1 MTQTDTSKPEPHYSK
16 LALFFHWGFVL
27 LFAYGILKQVND
39 LDQLEE
45 TVLLRFEVHFALI
58 FLVFLA
64 LRFFYMTRTQ
74 KTALPDNSPAFQ
86 KIAAKAAH
94 YGLYISLASI
104 ALSGL
109 MIAALFALGIR
120 EGLIMGAVI
129 ELHGAAVLLSY
140 WLIGVHV
147 LASFYHRFRRD
158 GVWNAMVP
166 FWKEAGWKEVG
177 WKKAGDK

>member
-1 MTQTDTSKPEPHYSK
+1 MKQSDTSKSAPHYSK
-16 LALFFHWGFVL
+16 LALLFHWGFVL
-27 LFAYGILKQVND
+27 LFAYGILKQVNN

-45 TVLLRFEVHFALI
+45 TALLRFEVYFALI
-58 FLVFLA
+58 FLVLLA
-64 LRFFYMTRTQ
+64 VRFFYMTRTQ

-109 MIAALFALGIR
+109 MIGALFGLGIK

-147 LASFYHRFRRD
+147 LASVYHRFRRD

-166 FWKEAGWKEVG
+166 FWKEAGWKE
-177 WKKAGDK
+177 AGDK

>member
-1 MTQTDTSKPEPHYSK
+1 MKQTDISKPAPHYSK
-16 LALFFHWGFVL
+16 LALLFHWGFVL
-27 LFAYGILKQVND
+27 LFAYGILKQVNN
-39 LDQLEE
+39 LDQLEKAS
-45 TVLLRFEVHFALI
+45 LLRFEIYFALI

-86 KIAAKAAH
+86 KIAAKAVH

-109 MIAALFALGIR
+109 MIGALFGLGIK
-120 EGLIMGAVI
+120 GGFIMGAVI
-129 ELHGAAVLLSY
+129 ELHEAAVSLSY
-140 WLIGVHV
+140 WLIGIHV

-166 FWKEAGWKEVG
+166 IWKEAG
-177 WKKAGDK
+177 DK